1 MEIIIGLSAGLIIAF
16 IVYFLFLKKN
26 DSLEVKDQIRSL
38 FPEMI
43 DSIVRVSREKLESE
57 KNEIKTDLTN
67 KKDQIEK
74 MIKDVKEEIEKNNK
88 KLDLTENNRIGSFKA
103 LEQSLSDYKKITQE
117 LSVSTESLK
126 KVLSN
131 NQLRGQFGEQVA
143 DNLLKMTGFVKGVD
157 YEFNTQ
163 QEGSKTRPDFCIFLP
178 DKARINVDSKFPYQN
193 LQRMAETED
202 KEMKLK
208 YMKLFETDVKEKIKQ
223 VGTRDYINPED
234 KTVDF
239 VILFI
244 PNEMI
249 FSYIYEKMPEI
260 WDNAMR
266 NKVVMAG
273 PFNFTAIL
281 RLVKQTYNNFQYQKN
296 ISQIIGHIQTFEKE
310 FKNYNEE
317 FEKIGI
323 RIESLSKQ
331 YEEVSTTRTRQLMR
345 TVDKI
350 KLNSDLPDT
359 NAKLIE

>member
-1 MEIIIGLSAGLIIAF
+1 MQIVIGLVVGLAISIIL
-16 IVYFLFLKKN
+16 YYLFLKKN
-26 DSLEVKDQIRSL
+26 NSLEARDQIRSL
-38 FPEMI
+38 LPEMI
-43 DSIVRVSREKLESE
+43 DSIVLVAKRELVSD
-57 KNEIKTDLTN
+57 KNEIKTDLSN
-67 KKDQIEK
+67 KRDQIET
-74 MIKDVKEEIEKNNK
+74 MIKEVRADIEKNNK
-88 KLDLTENNRIGSFKA
+88 KLDLTENGRIGSFKA
-103 LEQSLSDYKKITQE
+103 LEQSLNDYKILTQD
-117 LSVSTESLK
+117 LKKSTESLK
-126 KVLSN
+126 SVLSN
-131 NQLRGQFGEQVA
+131 NQMRGQFGEQVA
-143 DNLLKMTGFVKGVD
+143 DNLLRMVGFVKGVD

-193 LQRMAETED
+193 LQRMAETDD
-202 KEMKLK
+202 KEMKNK

-223 VGTRDYINPED
+223 VSSRDYINPED

-249 FSYIYEKMPEI
+249 FSYIYEKMPDV

-273 PFNFTAIL
+273 PFNFTAVL
-281 RLVKQTYNNFQYQKN
+281 RLVKQAYNNFQYQKN
-296 ISQIIGHIQTFEKE
+296 ISQIIGYVNSFEKE

-317 FEKIGI
+317 FEKIGM

-331 YEEVSTTRTRQLMR
+331 YEEVNKTRTRQLMR

-350 KLNSDLPDT
+350 KLNSDLPD
-359 NAKLIE
+359 ADSKLIE